1 MELKKICFVHVFPKR
16 LQSDDGGEFKK
27 HERKF
32 CTINK
37 VKMVQ
42 CQPYHPQT
50 PGEVKSSRRILCQK
64 IHYDRTKK
72 KKTWNYLGKATTQL
86 C

>member
-1 MELKKICFVHVFPKR
+1 MELTKIYFVHDFPKR
-16 LQSDDGGEFKK
+16 LQSDNGGDFKK
-27 HERKF
+27 HER
-32 CTINK
+32 TINK

-42 CQPYHPQT
+42 CQPYHLQKQ
-50 PGEVKSSRRILCQK
+50 GKVESSHCILCQK
-64 IHYDRTKK
+64 IHYDMTKK